1 MSNLLLIRHAETD
14 MAGRFCGHCDPELNE
29 RGRRQL
35 ARLVSALSGHAIRR
49 VYTSDLRRARQ
60 TAEAVAKHFGAELQV
75 RPGLREFHFGL
86 WEGLSWSEIEVRDPP
101 LARKWL
107 KEYPNSTAPGGESFR
122 NFEMR
127 VRKEIAF
134 LLEEATQAPI
144 AAVGHAGFIRV
155 ALMIRGNLSE
165 REAWDQT
172 KDYGSVV
179 ALEVSPIS
187 RTGSETSVR
196 FALQAFQKGALK

>member
-1 MSNLLLIRHAETD
+1 VTSPLLIRHAETD

-35 ARLVSALSGHAIRR
+35 SGLVSALSGHAIGR

-60 TAEAVAKHFGAELQV
+60 TAEAVAKHFRAELQV
-75 RPGLREFHFGL
+75 RPGLREIHFGL
-86 WEGLSWSEIEVRDPP
+86 WEGLSWSEIEVRDPA
-101 LARKWL
+101 LASKWL
-107 KEYPNSTAPGGESFR
+107 KDYPNSTAPGGESFH
-122 NFEMR
+122 NFERR

-134 LLEEATQAPI
+134 LLEEATPAPI

-155 ALMIRGNLSE
+155 ALMTHGNLSE

-179 ALEVSPIS
+179 ALEVFPTS

-196 FALQAFQKGALK
+196 SALKAYRKGALT